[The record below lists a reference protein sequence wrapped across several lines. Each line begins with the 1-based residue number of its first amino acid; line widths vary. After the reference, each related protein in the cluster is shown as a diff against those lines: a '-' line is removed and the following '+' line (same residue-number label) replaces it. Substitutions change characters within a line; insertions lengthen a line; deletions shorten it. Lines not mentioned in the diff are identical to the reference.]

1 MKQAPVTIVHPE
13 RPKKLLRPPSRYQDL
28 VDMLVTSYNFG
39 SVEELIYLDEDN
51 EECLIDDD
59 ASLQIALERS
69 PLQGLTIYLRQKG
82 AARKKPEEQQVVL
95 MTIPAKFN
103 RAYIFSSAHMELRK
117 VISDY
122 FVGSARVA
130 LRGETAIIT
139 GGMNQ
144 LRQVV
149 ELELGLMEARKLQPL
164 LFGRFWHGIA
174 AIDDHLFVSGGKDD
188 EDRPPLSTCELFD
201 GESWTELPSLNI
213 SRDSHT
219 MVGYMSSV
227 YVFGGEDDENRALTS
242 IEKLQGSRWTNLTI
256 RLPAPRTMPG
266 IVFLSEEC
274 VLMLGGMQGGEK
286 ANTFRLSMKNGD
298 YEELGKL
305 PIAARF
311 PSNPTACVESVVY
324 ALDNSSIKV
333 FALDLA
339 TGEWREAEVVR
350 PNIG

>member
-1 MKQAPVTIVHPE
+1 MQQVLVTIVHPE
-13 RPKKLLRPPSRYQDL
+13 RPRKLFRPSGRFQDL
-28 VDMLVTSYNFG
+28 VEMLVTSYSFG
-39 SVEELIYLDEDN
+39 STEELIYLDEDN

-59 ASLQIALERS
+59 LSLQIALERS

-82 AARKKPEEQQVVL
+82 SSRRQPQNQQVVL

-103 RAYIFSSAHMELRK
+103 RAYIFSSARLELRK
-117 VISDY
+117 VLSDY

-130 LRGETAIIT
+130 LWGDAAIIT

-149 ELELGLMEARKLQPL
+149 ELDLGLMEAKKLQPL
-164 LFGRFWHGIA
+164 LFGRFWHGVAVIE
-174 AIDDHLFVSGGKDD
+174 DCLFVSGGKDD
-188 EDRPPLSTCELFD
+188 EDRPPLSTCEQFD
-201 GESWTELPSLNI
+201 GERWTQLPGLNI
-213 SRDSHT
+213 PRDSHT
-219 MVGYMSSV
+219 MVGYLSSV
-227 YVFGGEDDENRALTS
+227 YVFGGEDEENRALTS
-242 IEKLQGSRWTNLTI
+242 VEKLQGSRWVNLTV

-266 IVFLSEEC
+266 IVFLGEEY

-286 ANTFRLSMKNGD
+286 ANTFRLNMKTGD

-311 PSNPTACVESVVY
+311 PSNPTACAGLVVY

-333 FALDLA
+333 FALNIEE
-339 TGEWREAEVVR
+339 GEWREEEVVR
-350 PNIG
+350 PNLG